1 MECLDVLYKI
11 ATIII
16 ALANIVFAIIIFLRN
31 RQRELVK
38 TLVLDYSINHFY
50 EYFEKLDRE
59 LSRLKSSKVND
70 DLKKEIEKNIQ
81 SLGLTFEQR
90 FIDLFLLIN
99 PKLHTELKNKVDDMV
114 GKIMESI
121 FDEGINIYVD
131 SQYNDRIGNVM
142 IRAKASII
150 KLLFEK
156 SK

>member
-59 LSRLKSSKVND
+59 LSRLKSSNAND

-81 SLGLTFEQR
+81 SLGLIFEQR

-131 SQYNDRIGNVM
+131 SQYNDKIANVM
-142 IRAKASII
+142 IRTKASII

>member
-31 RQRELVK
+31 RQRELAK
-38 TLVLDYSINHFY
+38 TLVLDHSINHFY

-59 LSRLKSSKVND
+59 LCRLKSSNAND

-81 SLGLTFEQR
+81 SLGLIFEQR

-131 SQYNDRIGNVM
+131 SQFNDKIANVM
-142 IRAKASII
+142 IRTKASII

>member
-59 LSRLKSSKVND
+59 LSRLKSSNAND

-131 SQYNDRIGNVM
+131 SQYNDKIANVM
-142 IRAKASII
+142 IRTKASII